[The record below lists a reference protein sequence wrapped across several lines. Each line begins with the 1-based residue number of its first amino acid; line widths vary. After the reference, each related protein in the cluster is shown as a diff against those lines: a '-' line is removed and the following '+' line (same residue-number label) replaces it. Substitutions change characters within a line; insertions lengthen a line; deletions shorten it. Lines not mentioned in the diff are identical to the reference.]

1 MHLGRQ
7 GGRERERERCC
18 NIYIGK
24 RLAAWDPISADIK
37 KMDPGFNIKG
47 LK

>member
-7 GGRERERERCC
+7 GKRLRERDRERERERERCC

-24 RLAAWDPISADIK
+24 RLAAWDPILYTDTV
-37 KMDPGFNIKG
+37 
-47 LK
+47 L